1 MLLLLLVMMMMMINT
16 MTQKTANPNRIGLFI
31 DVKKMF
37 VTFFLSRFFMFKGFK
52 KFSQRFRK
60 IKRLHK

>member
-31 DVKKMF
+31 DVKMF
-37 VTFFLSRFFMFKGFK
+37 ITFFSFLSRFLCLKVF
-52 KFSQRFRK
+52 
-60 IKRLHK
+60 